1 MGLHNSITK
10 GYICKNMTRGM
21 YFSFIGLMISITKGY
36 ICKSMVRSMCFS
48 YILLRDCI
56 KLFYGRK
63 CNLQTQV
70 KITIISPGYCSNS
83 QKKIFFSSFFSSKYF
98 KILLNEVHSFRYS
111 AINNFC

>member
-1 MGLHNSITK
+1 MGLHNGITE

-21 YFSFIGLMISITKGY
+21 YFSFIGLMVSITKGY

-56 KLFYGRK
+56 KLFYGKK

-83 QKKIFFSSFFSSKYF
+83 QFIFFFIFFLQNTLKFS
-98 KILLNEVHSFRYS
+98 
-111 AINNFC
+111 

>member
-1 MGLHNSITK
+1 
-10 GYICKNMTRGM
+10 M

-70 KITIISPGYCSNS
+70 KMTIISPGYCGNS
-83 QKKIFFSSFFSSKYF
+83 QLLLFFSSKYF
-98 KILLNEVHSFRYS
+98 KILLNEVHTFRYS